1 MSLVVNLCIMKNLKL
16 KTFLSY
22 FLIFAALLFNPAFT
36 QQYPQQQYPQQQQQQ
51 YQQQQPQSIEQVL
64 LWQDQQIM
72 QMFTSRF
79 ITDYRYYGFIDSIM
93 KKMNPYLPSIYGN
106 KPYIWLN
113 GGCFSSIMGFNA
125 MTGYRIILFDSL
137 LLDGLK
143 RLADA
148 IVAYGDLNNPY
159 SKQLAQTIATLTRA
173 HSQGNINPNTANLDN
188 PFNLP
193 TLTNLTPAQKAK
205 SERLFT
211 NMVASWVAHEAS
223 HGFLEHIKEKMQIQ
237 QTMRSYYQGKYPP
250 EQIQQQIDH
259 YLNYTLSPQKEFEAD
274 TMATKLLIK
283 SGYDVDG
290 FIWWLR
296 FADLLEAIMGSNTSY
311 MRTHPTGEQ
320 RVKNI
325 IKTKLSL

>member
-1 MSLVVNLCIMKNLKL
+1 M
-16 KTFLSY
+16 
-22 FLIFAALLFNPAFT
+22 
-36 QQYPQQQYPQQQQQQ
+36 QQF
-51 YQQQQPQSIEQVL
+51 S
-64 LWQDQQIM
+64 
-72 QMFTSRF
+72 SKF
-79 ITDYRYYGFIDSIM
+79 ITDYRYYSFIDSIM

-113 GGCFSSIMGFNA
+113 GGCFSSNMGFNA
-125 MTGYRIILFDSL
+125 MTGYRIIIFDSL

-148 IVAYGDLNNPY
+148 VAVYGNLNNDY
-159 SKQLAQTIATLTRA
+159 SRKLAQTIANLTKA
-173 HSQGNINPNTANLDN
+173 HSQGNINPNKSNLNN

-193 TLTNLTPAQKAK
+193 TLPKLTPEQKAK
-205 SERLFT
+205 SEKLFT

-237 QTMRSYYQGKYPP
+237 ETMQSYYQGKYPP
-250 EQIQQQIDH
+250 EQIQQQIQY
-259 YLNYTLSPQKEFEAD
+259 YLNYTLNQQKEFEAD
-274 TMATKLLIK
+274 TMAVKLLIK

-296 FADLLEAIMGSNTSY
+296 FADILEADMKPANSQTGANTSY

-320 RVKNI
+320 RVDNI
-325 IKTKLSL
+325 IKTKLSIK

>member
-1 MSLVVNLCIMKNLKL
+1 MKNLKF
-16 KTFLSY
+16 KTFFSY
-22 FLIFAALLFNPAFT
+22 FLIFVALIFSSVFA
-36 QQYPQQQYPQQQQQQ
+36 QYP
-51 YQQQQPQSIEQVL
+51 QQQPQSIEQML

-72 QMFTSRF
+72 QQFASKF
-79 ITDYRYYGFIDSIM
+79 VPDYRYYGFIDGIM

-113 GGCFSSIMGFNA
+113 GACFASMMGFNA
-125 MTGYRIILFDSL
+125 ITGYRIIIFDSL

-148 IVAYGDLNNPY
+148 VAVYGNLNNDY
-159 SKQLAQTIATLTRA
+159 SRGLAQAIVTLMKA
-173 HSQGNINPNTANLDN
+173 HSQGYIRPNTSNLNN

-193 TLTNLTPAQKAK
+193 TLTNLTPEQKPK
-205 SERLFT
+205 SEKLFT

-237 QTMRSYYQGKYPP
+237 QTMQAYYQRRYPP
-250 EQIQQQIDH
+250 EQAQQQIQY
-259 YLNYTLSPQKEFEAD
+259 YLNYTLSPLKEFEAD
-274 TMATKLLIK
+274 TMATRLLIK

-296 FADLLEAIMGSNTSY
+296 FADTLEALLGTNTSY
-311 MRTHPTGEQ
+311 MRTHPKSEQ
-320 RVKNI
+320 RVENI
-325 IKTKLSL
+325 MKTLRDKARDFRP